1 MEVGC
6 CIEKRMC
13 ITTHD
18 WLREIYNVFYYFNF
32 FSFNLELINLNLIFF
47 KKKSM
52 KNITLIMVLFCA
64 TQLVNAQETIPV
76 SGGEATG
83 AGGTVSYTIGQLIYT
98 NPTTAAGSL
107 NQGIQQSIEFV
118 TLSNPELTALTLK
131 ALTYPNPTTDFII
144 LALKDANLTGLS
156 YTMYDQLGRLVNKGT
171 VATFETKIG
180 MKSLPIG
187 VYILRV
193 QQNNKALKTFKII
206 KN

>member
-1 MEVGC
+1 
-6 CIEKRMC
+6 
-13 ITTHD
+13 
-18 WLREIYNVFYYFNF
+18 
-32 FSFNLELINLNLIFF
+32 
-47 KKKSM
+47 M
-52 KNITLIMVLFCA
+52 KNITLITALFCA

-83 AGGTVSYTIGQLIYT
+83 AGGEVSYTIGQLVYT

-118 TLSNPELTALTLK
+118 TLSNPELTAVTLN
-131 ALTYPNPTTDFII
+131 AVTYPNPTRDFII
-144 LALKDANLTGLS
+144 LTLKDANLTGLS
-156 YTMYDQLGRLVNKGT
+156 YVMVDLLGRLVNKGT
-171 VATFETKIG
+171 VATFETKIE

>member
-1 MEVGC
+1 
-6 CIEKRMC
+6 
-13 ITTHD
+13 
-18 WLREIYNVFYYFNF
+18 
-32 FSFNLELINLNLIFF
+32 LILF

-64 TQLVNAQETIPV
+64 TQLVNAQETISV

-118 TLSNPELTALTLK
+118 TLSNPELTALTFK

-156 YTMYDQLGRLVNKGT
+156 YTMYDLLGRLVNKGT
-171 VATFETKIG
+171 VTTSETKIG

-193 QQNNKALKTFKII
+193 QQNNKKMKTFKII

>member
-1 MEVGC
+1 M
-6 CIEKRMC
+6 KR
-13 ITTHD
+13 IN
-18 WLREIYNVFYYFNF
+18 I
-32 FSFNLELINLNLIFF
+32 LIPLL
-47 KKKSM
+47 
-52 KNITLIMVLFCA
+52 CA
-64 TQLVNAQETIPV
+64 TQFFYAQETIPV

-83 AGGTVSYTIGQLIYT
+83 SGGTVSYTIGQLVYT
-98 NPTTAAGSL
+98 NPTTASGSL

-131 ALTYPNPTTDFII
+131 AVTYPNPTTDFIT

-156 YTMYDQLGRLVNKGT
+156 YTMYDLLGRLVNKGT
-171 VATFETKIG
+171 VATSETKIG

-193 QQNNKALKTFKII
+193 QQNNKELKTFKII

>member
-1 MEVGC
+1 MIVFTTIQQGYSQNNDSQLLVRSTVG
-6 CIEKRMC
+6 
-13 ITTHD
+13 
-18 WLREIYNVFYYFNF
+18 
-32 FSFNLELINLNLIFF
+32 
-47 KKKSM
+47 
-52 KNITLIMVLFCA
+52 
-64 TQLVNAQETIPV
+64 V
-76 SGGEATG
+76 SGGKATG
-83 AGGTVSYTIGQLIYT
+83 AGGTVSYTVGQLVYT
-98 NPTTAAGSL
+98 NPTSTAGSL

-131 ALTYPNPTTDFII
+131 AVTYPNPTTESIT

-156 YTMYDQLGRLVNKGT
+156 YVMVDLLGRLVNKGT

>member
-1 MEVGC
+1 
-6 CIEKRMC
+6 
-13 ITTHD
+13 
-18 WLREIYNVFYYFNF
+18 
-32 FSFNLELINLNLIFF
+32 
-47 KKKSM
+47 M

-64 TQLVNAQETIPV
+64 TQLVNAQETISV
-76 SGGEATG
+76 SAFETIGS
-83 AGGTVSYTIGQLIYT
+83 GGTVSYTIGQLVYI

-118 TLSNPELTALTLK
+118 TLSNPELTAVTLK
-131 ALTYPNPTTDFII
+131 AVTYPNPTTDFII
-144 LALKDANLTGLS
+144 LALTDADLRGVS
-156 YTMYDQLGRLVNKGT
+156 YTMYDLLGRFVNKGT
-171 VATFETKIG
+171 VTTFETKIG

>member
-6 CIEKRMC
+6 CTEKKMC
-13 ITTHD
+13 IIIHD
-18 WLREIYNVFYYFNF
+18 WLRDIDNVFILFKF
-32 FSFNLELINLNLIFF
+32 FSCNFELINLGLILF
-47 KKKSM
+47 KKRSM

-83 AGGTVSYTIGQLIYT
+83 VGGTVSYTIGQLIYT

-156 YTMYDQLGRLVNKGT
+156 YTMYDLLGRLVNKGT
-171 VATFETKIG
+171 VVTFETKIG

>member
-1 MEVGC
+1 
-6 CIEKRMC
+6 
-13 ITTHD
+13 
-18 WLREIYNVFYYFNF
+18 
-32 FSFNLELINLNLIFF
+32 
-47 KKKSM
+47 M
-52 KNITLIMVLFCA
+52 KNITLITALFCA

-83 AGGTVSYTIGQLIYT
+83 AGGEVSYTIGQLVYT

-118 TLSNPELTALTLK
+118 TLSNPELTAVTLN
-131 ALTYPNPTTDFII
+131 AVTYPNPTRDFII
-144 LALKDANLTGLS
+144 LTLKDANLTGLS
-156 YTMYDQLGRLVNKGT
+156 YVMVDLLGRLVNKGT
-171 VATFETKIG
+171 VATFETKIE

-193 QQNNKALKTFKII
+193 QQNNQALKTFKII